1 MPEKN
6 QMFKG
11 VLYIFAMQFRPRLML
26 IYVESCRAV
35 GGGAGFFQ
43 RQGLKLQVVIDS
55 HPLERS

>member
-26 IYVESCRAV
+26 IYVESCRAGV
-35 GGGAGFFQ
+35 GGRVFPKARLEAASGH
-43 RQGLKLQVVIDS
+43 RQ
-55 HPLERS
+55 PPT